1 MSSFEEVLCHPVQAA
16 QVSSQSDDAC
26 LYMHHLVGK
35 NLLIK
40 KIATAIE
47 ICGILVI
54 SSSTSQHDQ
63 NFLVMAP

>member
-26 LYMHHLVGK
+26 LYMHHLASK

-40 KIATAIE
+40 KKNIATAIE
-47 ICGILVI
+47 ICGIP
-54 SSSTSQHDQ
+54 SSTSQHDQ